1 MSSISS
7 PPIREFYDSDGNIRK
22 DRVYGYLNSLFGAT
36 EPNYTN
42 KITFKLPSLA
52 VPAIFNE
59 PTQKVS
65 VDENNLDSNI
75 KPFTLYQFFND
86 KESTPEK
93 DYELI
98 QKNTHKQGWNAQK
111 VIIKSL
117 NSAGRFVFI
126 VPVRLNSEKMMI
138 FIRQSSTGFLN
149 GRTLNWTDFNTKLSD
164 RFEERMR
171 GGQFELW
178 DGTLVDGKVYT
189 QYLFR
194 IGSKRYPTYKA
205 IYPTNP
211 KTRTL
216 NYSETGFQT

>member
-1 MSSISS
+1 MSSIPP
-7 PPIREFYDSDGNIRK
+7 PPIRAFYDIGGKIRK

-36 EPNYTN
+36 EPNYTRSVS
-42 KITFKLPSLA
+42 FKLPSLA

-65 VDENNLDSNI
+65 VDGNGIDPNI

-86 KESTPEK
+86 KKTRPYE
-93 DYELI
+93 DYELT
-98 QKNTHKQGWNAQK
+98 QPTKVAERQTYYQK

-126 VPVRLNSEKMMI
+126 VPSRINSEIMTL
-138 FIRQSSTGFLN
+138 FIRQSSTGFLD
-149 GRTLNWTDFNTKLSD
+149 GRTLNWTDFDTKLSD
-164 RFEERMR
+164 RFQVVNW
-171 GGQFELW
+171 GGQ
-178 DGTLVDGKVYT
+178 KVYT

-194 IGSKRYPTYKA
+194 IGSKRYPTYKVLSL
-205 IYPTNP
+205 TNP

>member
-1 MSSISS
+1 MSSIPP
-7 PPIREFYDSDGNIRK
+7 PPIRAFYDSDGKIRK

-36 EPNYTN
+36 EPNYTR

-59 PTQKVS
+59 PTQRVL

-75 KPFTLYQFFND
+75 KPFTLYQFFD
-86 KESTPEK
+86 DEAYSPENLEL
-93 DYELI
+93 YENMKVGERLKMEEGQVI
-98 QKNTHKQGWNAQK
+98 KKR
-111 VIIKSL
+111 VIIKSV

-126 VPVRLNSEKMMI
+126 VPSRINSEIMTL
-138 FIRQSSTGFLN
+138 FTRQSSSGFLRGN
-149 GRTLNWTDFNTKLSD
+149 TQSWITSDTKLSD
-164 RFEERMR
+164 IFQGRER
-171 GGQFELW
+171 GFGINPP
-178 DGTLVDGKVYT
+178 KVYT

-194 IGSKRYPTYKA
+194 IGSKRYPTYKVLS
-205 IYPTNP
+205 PTNP